1 MNEQEINSKLK
12 RNTAFL
18 GTFAIN
24 ELDEIKINN
33 FPAFAV
39 INMGERLSD
48 GIHWIAL
55 AIYFNDLYLC
65 DSLGGLTPESSIP
78 QQLVKFLH
86 PLLINRKFHMTKQL
100 QPETSG
106 LCGLYC
112 TTFINVMSE
121 THSFC
126 KFISLFTSNL
136 YQNDHIIKFLNK
148 SGDI

>member
-1 MNEQEINSKLK
+1 MNEQEINLKLK

-24 ELDEIKINN
+24 ELEEIKISNY
-33 FPAFAV
+33 PSFAI
-39 INMGERLSD
+39 INMGERLS
-48 GIHWIAL
+48 GGNHWIAI

-65 DSLGGLTPESSIP
+65 DSLGGLIPESSIP
-78 QQLVKFLH
+78 QQLIKFLY
-86 PLLINRKFHMTKQL
+86 PLLIHRKFHMTKQL

-106 LCGLYC
+106 LCGFYC
-112 TTFINVMSE
+112 TAFINVMSE